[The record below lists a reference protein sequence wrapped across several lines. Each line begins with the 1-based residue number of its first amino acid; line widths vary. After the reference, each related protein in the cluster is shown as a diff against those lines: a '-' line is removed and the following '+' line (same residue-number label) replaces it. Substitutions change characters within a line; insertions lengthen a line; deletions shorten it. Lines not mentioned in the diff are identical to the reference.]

1 MKKMADLAEIS
12 SSSGKNKG
20 KAVCQHKKIKR
31 PEQQHSH
38 SKFVFP
44 FSLDDDPQSMS
55 QSQSQS
61 SKKQHMISFR
71 SKNKETESHLHNQQ
85 PVPKLYRGVRQRQWG
100 KWVAE
105 IRLPHSRSRRWLGT
119 FDNAHQAALA
129 YDHEAFKLR
138 GNKARLNFPDL
149 FIKDEKQ
156 IPAPSLEP
164 CVEQEVKPLL
174 NDLHGSSEQA
184 GPCNDEGHSVFDTSE
199 SLFQYPAWESL
210 EDGVSNAS
218 QGGSSFIWD
227 NFEPSF
233 FNP

>member
-1 MKKMADLAEIS
+1 MKKVADLAEIS

-20 KAVCQHKKIKR
+20 KAVCQRNKIKK
-31 PEQQHSH
+31 PDQQHSH

-44 FSLDDDPQSMS
+44 FSLDDNPQSMS
-55 QSQSQS
+55 QSQPQS
-61 SKKQHMISFR
+61 SKNQHMISFR
-71 SKNKETESHLHNQQ
+71 SENKETECHLHNQQ
-85 PVPKLYRGVRQRQWG
+85 PMPKLYRGVRQRQWG

-119 FDNAHQAALA
+119 FENAHQAALA

-156 IPAPSLEP
+156 IPVPSLEP

-174 NDLHGSSEQA
+174 NDSHGSSEQA
-184 GPCNDEGHSVFDTSE
+184 GPRNVEGHSVFDTSE
-199 SLFQYPAWESL
+199 SLFQYPAWGTL
-210 EDGVSNAS
+210 EDGVPNAS

-233 FNP
+233 FL